1 MPVPKRKRSK
11 SRRDSRHSTRFIR
24 PQAIIE
30 CTNCSKPL
38 SPHVACGECGFYKGA
53 KVLRTK
59 VERVLKRSEV
69 RRSQEAK
76 RPVQTAPDTVTEEN
90 A

>member
-11 SRRDSRHSTRFIR
+11 ARRDKRLSTWFIR
-24 PQAIIE
+24 PQAITE
-30 CTNCSKPL
+30 CGNCSKPL
-38 SPHVACGECGFYKGA
+38 SPHVACAECGFYKGA
-53 KVLRTK
+53 KVLSTK

-69 RRSQEAK
+69 RRVEEAK
-76 RPVQTAPDTVTEEN
+76 NTATAPEATQEER